1 MALIA
6 NVDWGWFTPPLDG
19 YTCEDQSC
27 QRVPKVWAYSDPQGS
42 NMPGAYPVY
51 RRLCFEH
58 FFAAGKYE
66 TISHRIEW
74 EAWKHGAV
82 VGMPWR

>member
-6 NVDWGWFTPPLDG
+6 NVDWGWFAPTFDG
-19 YTCEDQSC
+19 YECDSLHC
-27 QRVPKVWAYSDPQGS
+27 QKSAKVWAYSDANGS
-42 NMPGAYPVY
+42 NRPGVFPGY

-66 TISHRIEW
+66 TISRRTEW
-74 EAWKHGAV
+74 EAWKHGIL
-82 VGMPWR
+82 WR